1 MAEPLRALIV
11 DDSKPVRSIL
21 ARMLVDLGYEC
32 DQAGDGEE
40 GLAILTRGIRPDL
53 VTVNLHMPVM
63 DGRETI
69 RRIRASGQPWSRIPV
84 IALTAD
90 AMSGDRERYLGM
102 GMDDYISKPI
112 DARELATRYVRLLK
126 GRKRDADAA

>member
-21 ARMLVDLGYEC
+21 AKMLVDLGYEC

-40 GLAILTRGIRPDL
+40 GLAILARGIRPDV

-63 DGRETI
+63 DGLEATAHLRAGPRGDEALVVGLTAAVLPEDLAACA
-69 RRIRASGQPWSRIPV
+69 RAGMVGVVAKPMTMASLGTGIRA
-84 IALTAD
+84 AL
-90 AMSGDRERYLGM
+90 
-102 GMDDYISKPI
+102 
-112 DARELATRYVRLLK
+112 DAR
-126 GRKRDADAA
+126 GR

>member
-1 MAEPLRALIV
+1 MKKPHILLVEDNEQNRYLATFLLERNGHIV
-11 DDSKPVRSIL
+11 IHAPDGPAGLDLAVR
-21 ARMLVDLGYEC
+21 EHF
-32 DQAGDGEE
+32 
-40 GLAILTRGIRPDL
+40 DL
-53 VTVNLHMPVM
+53 VLLDIHMPVM
-63 DGRETI
+63 DGVEAI
-69 RRIRASGQPWSRIPV
+69 GHIRASSEDWCDVPV